1 MIVNQKY
8 WENGFRL
15 PAGRGWGTGSLPPAR
30 DLPGQVRPKQN
41 LSPHSPFIVVPRG
54 RLRLAQPGGVNWGTS
69 YVVIELYDPWLLCPD
84 TWIQGLILP
93 PLCRPQH
100 SSELA
105 TPPAWGLCFL
115 PWAWGTGVAPV
126 CEKGAQAA
134 CLPVSVSR
142 LPASSLSPNGNSLEA
157 SLLWHTSLGCVTSQE
172 VQFPPL

>member
-1 MIVNQKY
+1 MGHRVSAAREGLAWASPSQA
-8 WENGFRL
+8 EPQPSL
-15 PAGRGWGTGSLPPAR
+15 ALHRGAPRQVTTCTAR
-30 DLPGQVRPKQN
+30 R
-41 LSPHSPFIVVPRG
+41 
-54 RLRLAQPGGVNWGTS
+54 VNWGTS

-172 VQFPPL
+172 VQFPLL